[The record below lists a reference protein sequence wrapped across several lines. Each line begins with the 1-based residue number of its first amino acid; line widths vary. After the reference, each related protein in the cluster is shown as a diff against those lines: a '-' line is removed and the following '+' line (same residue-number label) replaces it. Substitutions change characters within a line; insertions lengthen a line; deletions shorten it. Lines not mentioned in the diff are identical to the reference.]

1 MKLFK
6 QYKNL
11 SKEIYV
17 LFFGRIVTSMGALIW
32 PLLTLIMKNKLGYS
46 ATFIAFIDV
55 IMLMLQFPMILIGGK
70 LADHKNRKAIIVIC
84 DLITVTAYIICGFM
98 PVSNYSILVLY
109 IASVFA
115 TIEGPS
121 YDALIADLSDSE
133 GREQAYSLQ
142 YLGMN
147 LGLILAPTI
156 GGLLFENYLNLA
168 FLIDGFSTLASTIL
182 IILFIKR
189 QRIEKTVTN
198 EYEEERHGEKIWNI
212 LKERPSFLIYFIMCG
227 FASIVYSQFNYL
239 LPLNMENLYG
249 AKGATIFGMLTSTN
263 GIVVIIA
270 TPIITTLLAKLMD
283 VRKILVGES
292 LIVIGLFCFRFA
304 QDSIP
309 LCFMLMIIFTVGEV
323 FNTIGSQPYMTRR
336 VPSTHWGRMNSMIS
350 VMAGTF
356 QGIGNLIFG
365 NVIDNRGYE
374 TAWNMVG
381 IFGLIAI
388 ILIVVLVVDDKK
400 RFPLLYTQGVAGDSN
415 GK

>member
-1 MKLFK
+1 
-6 QYKNL
+6 
-11 SKEIYV
+11 
-17 LFFGRIVTSMGALIW
+17 
-32 PLLTLIMKNKLGYS
+32 
-46 ATFIAFIDV
+46 
-55 IMLMLQFPMILIGGK
+55 
-70 LADHKNRKAIIVIC
+70 
-84 DLITVTAYIICGFM
+84 
-98 PVSNYSILVLY
+98 
-109 IASVFA
+109 
-115 TIEGPS
+115 
-121 YDALIADLSDSE
+121 
-133 GREQAYSLQ
+133 
-142 YLGMN
+142 
-147 LGLILAPTI
+147 
-156 GGLLFENYLNLA
+156 
-168 FLIDGFSTLASTIL
+168 
-182 IILFIKR
+182 
-189 QRIEKTVTN
+189 
-198 EYEEERHGEKIWNI
+198 
-212 LKERPSFLIYFIMCG
+212 MCG
-227 FASIVYSQFNYL
+227 FASLVYSQFNYL

-270 TPIITTLLAKLMD
+270 TPVITTLLAKLMD

-304 QDSIP
+304 QDSIS

-350 VMAGTF
+350 VMAGAF

-381 IFGLIAI
+381 VFGLIAI

>member
-1 MKLFK
+1 M
-6 QYKNL
+6 
-11 SKEIYV
+11 
-17 LFFGRIVTSMGALIW
+17 
-32 PLLTLIMKNKLGYS
+32 
-46 ATFIAFIDV
+46 
-55 IMLMLQFPMILIGGK
+55 
-70 LADHKNRKAIIVIC
+70 
-84 DLITVTAYIICGFM
+84 
-98 PVSNYSILVLY
+98 
-109 IASVFA
+109 
-115 TIEGPS
+115 
-121 YDALIADLSDSE
+121 
-133 GREQAYSLQ
+133 
-142 YLGMN
+142 
-147 LGLILAPTI
+147 
-156 GGLLFENYLNLA
+156 
-168 FLIDGFSTLASTIL
+168 
-182 IILFIKR
+182 
-189 QRIEKTVTN
+189 
-198 EYEEERHGEKIWNI
+198 
-212 LKERPSFLIYFIMCG
+212 IYFIVCG
-227 FASIVYSQFNYL
+227 FASLVYSQFNYL

-350 VMAGTF
+350 VMAGAF

>member
-11 SKEIYV
+11 SREIYV
-17 LFFGRIVTSMGALIW
+17 LFFGRIVTSMGSLIW

-70 LADHKNRKAIIVIC
+70 LADHKNRKTIIVIC
-84 DLITVTAYIICGFM
+84 DLITVTAYIICGFI
-98 PVSNYSILVLY
+98 PVSNLSIMVLY

-189 QRIEKTVTN
+189 QKIEKTVTN

-212 LKERPSFLIYFIMCG
+212 LKERPSFLIYFIVCG
-227 FASIVYSQFNYL
+227 FASLVYSQFNYL

-270 TPIITTLLAKLMD
+270 TPVITTLLAKLMD

-350 VMAGTF
+350 VMAGAF
-356 QGIGNLIFG
+356 QGIGNLLFG

-388 ILIVVLVVDDKK
+388 ILIVVLVIDDKK
-400 RFPLLYTQGVAGDSN
+400 RFPLLYTQD
-415 GK
+415 